1 MALAHDPPWELSM
14 RRIAR
19 ISAGLATTAAATIG
33 IASCDLGLWGPSGP
47 GVIEMTLISPY
58 GPEGAA
64 VLEFTGGVGLSVVA
78 SEFGDTFYEHQDGIS
93 VAVVVLDEPGVIRF
107 TVRTDDIGA
116 IPKVKVSQVA
126 DGADQLRSS
135 VSGYRVEFEQ
145 HEELSS
151 DQQLR
156 SP

>member
-1 MALAHDPPWELSM
+1 M
-14 RRIAR
+14 RRIAPL
-19 ISAGLATTAAATIG
+19 SAALTITAAIG
-33 IASCDLGLWGPSGP
+33 LASCDLGLWGPSGP

-64 VLEFTGGVGLSVVA
+64 VLEFSDGVGLGVVA
-78 SEFGDTFYEHQDGIS
+78 SEFGDTFYEHHDDKT

-116 IPKVKVSQVA
+116 IPSVTVVQVA
-126 DGADQLRSS
+126 DGANQLRPSIS
-135 VSGYRVEFEQ
+135 DYTVEFDQ
-145 HEELSS
+145 HEELST
-151 DQQLR
+151 DRQLR